1 MITTA
6 VNMGQCQVYPLIIK
20 VKEKNKTPIKTII
33 KSLDWVKLGNIG
45 KYYKPALPTIN
56 IETSKTKREN

>member
-6 VNMGQCQVYPLIIK
+6 VNMGQRQVYPLIIK

-33 KSLDWVKLGNIG
+33 KPLDWVKLGNIE
-45 KYYKPALPTIN
+45 KYYKPALPAKN
-56 IETSKTKREN
+56 NETPKIKREN